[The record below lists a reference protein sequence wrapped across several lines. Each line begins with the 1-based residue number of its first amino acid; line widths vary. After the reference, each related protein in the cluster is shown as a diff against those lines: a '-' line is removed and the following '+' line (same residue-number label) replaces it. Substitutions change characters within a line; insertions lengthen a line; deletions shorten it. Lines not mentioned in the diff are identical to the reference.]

1 MSRWVY
7 QRKKTMTLMLR
18 LKVTFDDFLD
28 ELAKDQTRTDMR
40 AKLARAQK
48 EDVDESTEQSIPG
61 QDGTRLGSKLEALE
75 VNKPKKDDLPTH

>member
-1 MSRWVY
+1 MGVP
-7 QRKKTMTLMLR
+7 KK
-18 LKVTFDDFLD
+18 KDNDSDAEAKSDFDDFLD

-61 QDGTRLGSKLEALE
+61 QDGTRLGF
-75 VNKPKKDDLPTH
+75 